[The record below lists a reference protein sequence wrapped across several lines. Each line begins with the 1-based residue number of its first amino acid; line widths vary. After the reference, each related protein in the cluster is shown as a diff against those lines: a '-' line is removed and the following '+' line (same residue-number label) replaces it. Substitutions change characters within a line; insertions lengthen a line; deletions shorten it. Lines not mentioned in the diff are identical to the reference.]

1 MIFFDAKIFT
11 SEPPACNLL
20 EPPADAGTRP
30 VVVIS
35 LVFELNNIS
44 VKLPEVN
51 ALMRG
56 DPGSWCDDKLILGC
70 CFFSKE
76 TLIKIINH
84 MACDTTQ

>member
-11 SEPPACNLL
+11 SEPPAGNLL
-20 EPPADAGTRP
+20 EAALGTRP

>member
-11 SEPPACNLL
+11 SEPPAGNLL
-20 EPPADAGTRP
+20 EAAAGTRP

-70 CFFSKE
+70 FFFSKE